1 MALADSVRTVLRE
14 PLVHFLI
21 GGSLIF
27 AFFAWRGEEADPAS
41 RVIAVDREV
50 QAQIALDYERTMQRP
65 PTDAELAAL
74 TERWVREEVLYR
86 EALRMGFDA
95 GDPVVRRRLAKKMDF
110 LATSS
115 AEAVEP
121 GEAELEQW
129 YRANAARYATD
140 LRLSFD
146 QIYFAARPD
155 AGAILPRLREDWRA
169 AGEPA
174 SLPASVEAREKA
186 QVAAQF
192 GADFAGRLARM
203 KPDGSWQ
210 GPIASGVGWH
220 FVRLRGA
227 EPGSVPELASI
238 RQGVVEDWRLATA
251 REREEAAYRLL
262 REAYTVKIAR

>member
-1 MALADSVRTVLRE
+1 MALKDSARQALRE

-21 GGSLIF
+21 GGALIF

-41 RVIAVDREV
+41 RLIEVNREV
-50 QAQIALDYERTMQRP
+50 QAQIALDYERSMQRP

-86 EALRMGFDA
+86 EALRLGFDA

-121 GEAELEQW
+121 TEAELKQW
-129 YRANAARYATD
+129 YGANAARYASD

-146 QIYFAARPD
+146 QVYFAARPD
-155 AGAILPRLREDWRA
+155 LGNILPRLREDWQA
-169 AGEPA
+169 AGEPV
-174 SLPASVEAREKA
+174 SLPASVEARDKA

-192 GADFAGRLARM
+192 GEDFAGKLARM
-203 KPDGSWQ
+203 KPDGNWQ

-227 EPGSVPELASI
+227 EPGRVPELASI
-238 RQGVVEDWRLATA
+238 RQRVIEDWRLATA

-262 REAYTVKIAR
+262 REAYTVKIEK

>member
-1 MALADSVRTVLRE
+1 MVLADRLRTVLRE

-21 GGSLIF
+21 GGALIF

-41 RVIAVDREV
+41 RVIDVTREV
-50 QAQIALDYERTMQRP
+50 QAQIALDYERSMQRP

-86 EALRMGFDA
+86 EALRLGFDA

-115 AEAVEP
+115 AEAAEP
-121 GEAELEQW
+121 SEAELEQW
-129 YRANAARYATD
+129 YRTNAARYASD

-146 QIYFAARPD
+146 QVYFAARPD
-155 AGAILPRLREDWRA
+155 AGAVLPGLRRDWQG

-174 SLPASVEAREKA
+174 SLPDSVEAREKA

-192 GADFAGRLARM
+192 GADFASKLVSM
-203 KPDGSWQ
+203 TPDGRWQ

-220 FVRLRGA
+220 FVRLRKM
-227 EPGSVPELASI
+227 EPGRVPELAAS
-238 RQGVVEDWRLATA
+238 RQRVIEDWRLATA

-262 REAYTVKIAR
+262 REAYTVKIEK